1 MTGYIANILGVVI
14 MSVMIEIIL
23 PNGTMAKYI
32 KSIFAVFVIFVL
44 ISPLAQLKDKIN
56 LGKYLQYED
65 YTVDASLV
73 SSINER
79 KVVALQFDIENA
91 LEKGEIINADVI
103 INFETTNN
111 EILIQNVCVDLSKAI
126 LNKDFK
132 HINKYAYMN
141 DIVLRYV
148 SVEEKDIMY
157 YE

>member
-1 MTGYIANILGVVI
+1 MTGYIANVLGIVV
-14 MSVMIEIIL
+14 MSVMIEVIL
-23 PNGTMAKYI
+23 PSGTMAKYI

-65 YTVDASLV
+65 YAVDASLV
-73 SSINER
+73 NSINQR
-79 KVVALQFDIENA
+79 KVIALQYDIENA
-91 LEKGEIINADVI
+91 LEKGEIINADVV
-103 INFETTNN
+103 INFDTTNN
-111 EILIQNVCVDLSKAI
+111 EIIIQNVCVDLSKAI
-126 LNKDFK
+126 LNKDFT

-141 DIVLRYV
+141 EIVLRYV